1 MNAEHCETVNAE
13 FVNLSPSPAHP
24 RLQIPGTQR
33 KTHTHTHTQT
43 LSLKQCY
50 TISEFLFPKKV
61 KALECVQL
69 LQPLQLRINCA
80 AAAAAP
86 YIHEVHNNV
95 K

>member
-13 FVNLSPSPAHP
+13 LVNLSPSPAHP
-24 RLQIPGTQR
+24 RLQMPTQR
-33 KTHTHTHTQT
+33 NTHTHTQT

-50 TISEFLFPKKV
+50 TISELLFPKIV
-61 KALECVQL
+61 KLLKCVQL

>member
-13 FVNLSPSPAHP
+13 LVNLSPSPAHP

-33 KTHTHTHTQT
+33 KTHTHTNSPSQ
-43 LSLKQCY
+43 QCY
-50 TISEFLFPKKV
+50 TISELLFPKIV
-61 KALECVQL
+61 KLLKCVQL

-86 YIHEVHNNV
+86 YIHDVHNNV